1 MTIDEFYDESYK
13 EVIESGAIG
22 KVASIYHKML
32 ESGHKRKFD
41 TVLEIGAGTGLHF
54 KYIKHDFSKYISSDI
69 RNPGKKLEKISD
81 ERHEFLILNAENLET
96 FKNESIDRIVIIC
109 VLPHLNDPEKALGEF
124 ARVLK
129 KGGVMDIYVPCEPSL
144 LLGIAQRLSTKVK
157 MERLGYD
164 YEKII
169 RREHRNHY
177 PLLRMLILEIFEND
191 DVVIRHFP
199 PGIKFWQFSLF
210 STFRISKT

>member
-1 MTIDEFYDESYK
+1 
-13 EVIESGAIG
+13 
-22 KVASIYHKML
+22 ML

-177 PLLRMLILEIFEND
+177 PLLRMLIHEIFEND